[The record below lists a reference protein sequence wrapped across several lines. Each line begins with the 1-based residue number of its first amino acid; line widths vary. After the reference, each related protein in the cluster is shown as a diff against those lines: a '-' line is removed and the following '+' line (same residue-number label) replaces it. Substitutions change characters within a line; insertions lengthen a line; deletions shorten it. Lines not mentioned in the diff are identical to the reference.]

1 MLSGL
6 REILFV
12 ELLGGLGDVVISLQA
27 IQSLSRSHPD
37 ARLTVLT
44 FPPGAELLD
53 GDPLIH
59 EVVRARP
66 DDARR
71 SVEELIS
78 ARRWDLVVSNVSYDG
93 IGELVRGSG
102 AGRALTNLW
111 RSPPPDER
119 VGERFV
125 DILVGEGLVSRSGA
139 VASARLHLAEEE
151 RARAKE
157 LLTSV
162 PRPVVFLIP
171 DAGMEIKRWPEDRWG
186 ALGRALVDRYDASIV
201 VPVGSDTEGAG
212 RVARLVGGAA
222 RAWPRGTLRGLAAA
236 LSHADL
242 VVGAD
247 TGPARISAALGVP
260 TITLFGPSH
269 HGRYGQPPPHADL
282 QGHPGCPQRNLAD
295 FTQQPCWYGGAC
307 TLEGAAWRTC
317 LEDITVADVLSE
329 AGEMLGGRKAASG
342 AVS

>member
-1 MLSGL
+1 M
-6 REILFV
+6 LFV
-12 ELLGGLGDVVISLQA
+12 ELLGGLGDAVISLRA
-27 IQSLSRSHPD
+27 IQSLARSHPD

-44 FPPGAELLD
+44 FPPGAELLE

-66 DDARR
+66 DDARG
-71 SVEELIS
+71 SVEALLAGS
-78 ARRWDLVVSNVSYDG
+78 GGRRWDLVVSNVSYDG

-102 AGRALTNLW
+102 AGYTVTNLW

-125 DILVGEGLVSRSGA
+125 EILVGEGLVKRSGA
-139 VASARLHLAEEE
+139 VVPARLHLTEEE
-151 RARAKE
+151 RARAKA
-157 LLTSV
+157 LLTGV
-162 PRPVVFLIP
+162 HRPLVFLIP
-171 DAGMEIKRWPEDRWG
+171 DAGMEVKRWPEDRWG
-186 ALGRALVDRYDASIV
+186 KLGRSLVDRFGAGIV
-201 VPVGSDTEGAG
+201 VPVGSDPEGAG

-222 RAWPRGTLRGLAAA
+222 RVWPRGTLRGLAAA

-307 TLEGAAWRTC
+307 TLEGAPSWRTC
-317 LEDITVADVLSE
+317 LEDITVSDVLLE
-329 AGEMLGGRKAASG
+329 AGEMLGERTASG
-342 AVS
+342 AAVP